1 MKKQRLVVGI
11 SGSSGA
17 ILGIRLLEALSKTP
31 IETHL
36 IVTPSARLTI
46 EQETSWKIS
55 DVLAL
60 ADVNYKPND
69 ISAVIASGSFDT
81 LGMVVI
87 PCSVKSLSAIANS
100 YSGDLLTR
108 AADVTLKEGRPL
120 LLVLREAP
128 LHAGHLRLMSQAVEN
143 GAVIFPP
150 VPAFYAHPQ
159 SLDEIVNNI
168 VGRVLSRMGIEND
181 LYFQWQGI
189 ASPGETI
196 TGVTVESAPGAEGA
210 VRSAIR
216 STDLWDLPAMT
227 LATVGANGEP
237 HAAAVYFAADEE
249 RRNLYFFSSTGSQ
262 HSQDLTASSRAAAE
276 IHPLV
281 ESWQDIQGLQLHGVI
296 HAIPAGETW
305 EQAWTMYRVKFP
317 FTGDLKDIV
326 AKNTL
331 YTFRPEWIRLVDN
344 RLGFGHQEEWTLNG
358 TQQHQRE
365 D

>member
-17 ILGIRLLEALSKTP
+17 ILGIRLLEALKSAP

-46 EQETSWKIS
+46 EQETAWKVS

-60 ADVNYKPND
+60 ADANYKPND

-87 PCSVKSLSAIANS
+87 PCSIKSLSAIANS

-150 VPAFYAHPQ
+150 VPAFYARPQ

-181 LYFQWQGI
+181 LFFQWQGM
-189 ASPGETI
+189 ASPDETRAI
-196 TGVTVESAPGAEGA
+196 TPVEPAPRPAPDTEDRI
-210 VRSAIR
+210 RSA
-216 STDLWDLPAMT
+216 DLWDLPAMT
-227 LATVGANGEP
+227 LATVGANGAP
-237 HAAAVYFAADEE
+237 HAAAVYFAADED
-249 RRNLYFFSSTGSQ
+249 RRNLYFLSSAGSQ
-262 HSQDLTASSRAAAE
+262 HSQDLITRPHAAAE

-281 ESWQDIQGLQLHGVI
+281 ESWQEIQGLQLHGKV

-305 EQAWTMYRVKFP
+305 EQAWARYLVKFP
-317 FTGDLKDIV
+317 FTGNLKDIV
-326 AKNTL
+326 AKNSL
-331 YTFRPEWIRLVDN
+331 YTFRPDWIRLIDN
-344 RLGFGHQEEWTLNG
+344 RLGFGHQEEWTLDD
-358 TQQHQRE
+358 TQQHQ
-365 D
+365 